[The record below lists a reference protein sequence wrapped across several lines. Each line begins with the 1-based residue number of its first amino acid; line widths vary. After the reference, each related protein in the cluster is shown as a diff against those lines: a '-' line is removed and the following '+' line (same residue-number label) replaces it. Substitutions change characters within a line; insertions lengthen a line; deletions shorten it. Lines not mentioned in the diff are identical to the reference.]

1 MQKKIINF
9 VIALFIA
16 VATVAQQPVYSV
28 TTNDPQLPEKELSF
42 TVAIVPEKVG
52 TAFRLFVQNTERKK
66 IELKISHKDLG
77 LLVDTSFT
85 DEQFNCRYNFEQ
97 VEDGYYQVIIV
108 NGKERVIR
116 NIEINTVT
124 KRNVV
129 IR

>member
-1 MQKKIINF
+1 
-9 VIALFIA
+9 
-16 VATVAQQPVYSV
+16 
-28 TTNDPQLPEKELSF
+28 
-42 TVAIVPEKVG
+42 IVPEKTG
-52 TAFRLFVQNTERKK
+52 TAFRLFVQNAERKK

-97 VEDGYYQVIIV
+97 VEDGYYQLIIV
-108 NGKERVIR
+108 TGKERVIWD
-116 NIEINTVT
+116 IEINTVT